1 MSKNSVW
8 LRHFC
13 LCLLL
18 TFVAGAHHHASAQPE
33 RESDSPVT
41 SATPTTRPRT
51 ISPVAPPSSGVT
63 QPNVYTGSQPNA
75 GVPTLVIDLDAPFV
89 QTPIY
94 AGRKGVLV
102 ETVSGHLIT
111 SQAADETYNPASA
124 VKLATALAALRT
136 FGAAHRFSTA
146 VWTNGEFDLTT
157 GTITGDLIVS
167 GRDPSFGDAHAVTVA
182 RELNEMGIRI
192 VTGDLIVAPNF
203 TLNYSASAL
212 RSGERFYD
220 TLDATR
226 RPASATR
233 AWQENRRVAG
243 DQIVNNTTSTTNGSM
258 TFPLVPSV
266 AVMGAVYSGAVPAQA
281 RVLVTHKSSTLA
293 DILKILLCYS
303 NNFMADRLGDQMGG
317 APGLERFLMS
327 SVGIAPADVR
337 LASTSGLGTNRLSPR
352 SMMKIYRELVAE
364 LAKHNLRPSDIMP
377 VAGIDPGTLQK
388 RYTSTFAR
396 GSVIGKT
403 GTLVRTDGGASALV
417 GQARTASGETLYF
430 VIFQQRGNVVRFRNE
445 QDRLV
450 TQWQNDRGGA
460 RAFAYTPRLM
470 ESRLTNT
477 ELTQAPGTRTPQ
489 ADEYEPDSN

>member
-1 MSKNSVW
+1 
-8 LRHFC
+8 
-13 LCLLL
+13 LLI
-18 TFVAGAHHHASAQPE
+18 AGAHHHARAQQEPE
-33 RESDSPVT
+33 APSPII
-41 SATPTTRPRT
+41 STTRPRT
-51 ISPVAPPSSGVT
+51 ISPESGT
-63 QPNVYTGSQPNA
+63 AQPNIYTGTMPNA

-89 QTPIY
+89 QTPIITN
-94 AGRKGVLV
+94 RQGVLV
-102 ETVSGHLIT
+102 ETANGHLIT

-146 VWTNGEFDLTT
+146 VWTTGEFDSAT
-157 GTITGDLIVS
+157 GTITGDLVVS
-167 GRDPSFGDAHAVTVA
+167 GRDPSFGDAHAVTIA
-182 RELNEMGIRI
+182 RELNKMGIRT
-192 VTGDLIVAPNF
+192 VTGDLIVAPGF

-220 TLDATR
+220 TLDVAR

-233 AWQENRRVAG
+233 AWQENRRAAG
-243 DQIVNNTTSTTNGSM
+243 DSSTNNTAAFANA
-258 TFPLVPSV
+258 PSV
-266 AVMGAVYSGAVPAQA
+266 AVMGAVYSGSVPAGA

-317 APGLERFLMS
+317 APGLERFLVNR
-327 SVGIAPADVR
+327 VGIAPADVR
-337 LASTSGLGTNRLSPR
+337 LASTSGLGVNRFSPR
-352 SMMKIYRELVAE
+352 TMMKIYRALVLQLDKE
-364 LAKHNLRPSDIMP
+364 NLRPSDIMP

-388 RYTSTFAR
+388 RFTSAFAR

-430 VIFQQRGNVVRFRNE
+430 VIFQQRGNVRRFRNE

-450 TQWQNDRGGA
+450 AQWQTDRGGA

-477 ELTQAPGTRTPQ
+477 ELTQSPGTRTPQ